1 MWLLKTPV
9 IHKIC
14 QYCQM
19 QKTPKSY
26 QALEFLPLVKFI
38 SMNLAKNCQI
48 LDSSRAQIKAF
59 QPCFGGSPGK
69 LGSVLKTRVII
80 LHSWTLFS
88 SSKAFK
94 HNQFQHWKLTIFQ
107 LVSFEKCKQ
116 TDRGHPVMSHVFWP
130 LWPLGDTW
138 YNHLGWASSLGF
150 IYFELKIW
158 PGSSSPSPGACAIKD
173 YGSVITGKKSRFAWC
188 DIIKLRFMRSQS
200 NQICS

>member
-1 MWLLKTPV
+1 
-9 IHKIC
+9 
-14 QYCQM
+14 M
-19 QKTPKSY
+19 QKNPKSY

-116 TDRGHPVMSHVFWP
+116 TDRGHPVMSHVFWG

-138 YNHLGWASSLGF
+138 YNHLVQCMTCR
-150 IYFELKIW
+150 I
-158 PGSSSPSPGACAIKD
+158 AIK
-173 YGSVITGKKSRFAWC
+173 ITKVFQKLLENFFPIKKAACFKPPW
-188 DIIKLRFMRSQS
+188 
-200 NQICS
+200 N

>member
-1 MWLLKTPV
+1 
-9 IHKIC
+9 
-14 QYCQM
+14 
-19 QKTPKSY
+19 
-26 QALEFLPLVKFI
+26 
-38 SMNLAKNCQI
+38 MNLAKNCQI

-116 TDRGHPVMSHVFWP
+116 TDRGHPVMSHVFWG

-138 YNHLGWASSLGF
+138 YNHLGQIARQFFSEESVRFRFWLLKMYLAWRRHDIKTCPNFTRVSDRLLFSNRQLERYTRALSVELALLSHSPVSLLLSSSS
-150 IYFELKIW
+150 
-158 PGSSSPSPGACAIKD
+158 PPSSSPSSAASAD
-173 YGSVITGKKSRFAWC
+173 AE
-188 DIIKLRFMRSQS
+188 
-200 NQICS
+200 CSLP